1 MGKALGISPVIIQGE
16 ELDKQGFGGK
26 LLSSPSILA
35 IYKNTVSSGNI
46 VAV

>member
-26 LLSSPSILA
+26 LLSSPSNLA
-35 IYKNTVSSGNI
+35 IYKNTVSSVDI
-46 VAV
+46 TAV